1 MHYFVLPPKKAA
13 IDDAIQAVEEGIAK
27 LERLK
32 KGAMETLLTKGIA
45 TPSSRPSSSTGRR
58 SRFQRTE
65 RLKKGTDLFGVKTGT
80 TPSTKKTEYWESEEI
95 NWFTPMDLSKLENS
109 LYLKESER
117 KITKLALQKTNLNL
131 IPLGSIILS
140 TRAPVGYV
148 GVTTTDATFN

>member
-1 MHYFVLPPKKAA
+1 
-13 IDDAIQAVEEGIAK
+13 
-27 LERLK
+27 
-32 KGAMETLLTKGIA
+32 
-45 TPSSRPSSSTGRR
+45 
-58 SRFQRTE
+58 
-65 RLKKGTDLFGVKTGT
+65 
-80 TPSTKKTEYWESEEI
+80 
-95 NWFTPMDLSKLENS
+95 MDLSKLENS